1 MSLFSKIKDKVFH
14 RDHDAASPSSVR
26 SAEPRAFNHER
37 AELAPA
43 TPADVIPMGDGKPV
57 NVEDNLAALAEF
69 NGGQDNGWRT
79 SIVDL
84 LDLLRLD
91 TSLEARQA
99 LAEELDIH
107 AGEPDSAEQNA
118 ALHRAVMQKLRDN
131 GGIVPDSLYG

>member
-1 MSLFSKIKDKVFH
+1 MSLFSKIKDKVLH
-14 RDHDAASPSSVR
+14 RGHDEASPSDVR
-26 SAEPRAFNHER
+26 PAEPRAFDQDR
-37 AELAPA
+37 AELTPTAPV
-43 TPADVIPMGDGKPV
+43 DVMPMGGGKPV

-91 TSLEARQA
+91 TSLEAREA
-99 LAEELDIH
+99 LAEELDVH
-107 AGEPDSAEQNA
+107 AGAPDSTEQNA
-118 ALHRAVMQKLRDN
+118 ALHKAVMQKLREN